1 MHKDWL
7 ILKKTYK
14 HISKW
19 TWIAVISL
27 TLTSLVATTL
37 SILAPYYL
45 STLIGYIQNSDP
57 VQEKMLRDITRVGIM
72 IITFYSA
79 KFLLCDIPYYLIT
92 NWLDQHNGMRI
103 RTSIINK
110 MNKLPISYYEKSSIG
125 KLLTILVSDTKLISQ
140 NFIGAFVSIISNIFF
155 VICLITTMFLM
166 NWKMACITIV
176 IIPIFS
182 SLLPLIIKKSRSF
195 FVKRR
200 TSLANANN
208 VIDDMFNNILLV
220 KMTNMQSKATK
231 KYDIELKK
239 MYLATKN
246 SSFISG
252 LTSPLFTISNY
263 LILISLIIFAAIFQI
278 TTKDNSA
285 VIVLPS
291 FILFSQMFNSPFA
304 TISTSIQNLI
314 NTMTSLERIVNFLDE
329 QEEQET
335 KSIVN
340 ITNYDIKINNIS
352 FEYNKHKQVI
362 NNISLD
368 VPFGTKIGIVGS
380 TGSGK
385 STIASLL
392 MKFYDV
398 TNGSIDV
405 GGININKIGFKKISD
420 DFSILLQEP
429 FLFDGTIKENI
440 IYNTQN
446 VSDKQLKQVC
456 AEVGLLHFIESLPK
470 GFETLINENF
480 SNGQKQLITIARQIL
495 RKSKVL
501 ILDEATSKV
510 DTVTEASIQKA
521 IDLLTK
527 NKTCFIIAHRLN
539 TIKHVDK
546 IIVIDKGKIAEQ
558 GTHAELLKKNGIYSL
573 LYKSQFADI
582 N

>member
-1 MHKDWL
+1 
-7 ILKKTYK
+7 
-14 HISKW
+14 
-19 TWIAVISL
+19 
-27 TLTSLVATTL
+27 
-37 SILAPYYL
+37 
-45 STLIGYIQNSDP
+45 
-57 VQEKMLRDITRVGIM
+57 
-72 IITFYSA
+72 
-79 KFLLCDIPYYLIT
+79 
-92 NWLDQHNGMRI
+92 
-103 RTSIINK
+103 
-110 MNKLPISYYEKSSIG
+110 
-125 KLLTILVSDTKLISQ
+125 
-140 NFIGAFVSIISNIFF
+140 
-155 VICLITTMFLM
+155 
-166 NWKMACITIV
+166 
-176 IIPIFS
+176 
-182 SLLPLIIKKSRSF
+182 
-195 FVKRR
+195 
-200 TSLANANN
+200 LANANN